1 MGEERSHHGPD
12 DGQGASGRKLAGPYA
27 GAPQWFPRWI
37 GRTVVVVASGPSASE
52 APLHLIPAA
61 RPRAACVAINAS
73 HRLVPWA
80 DALYACD
87 GAFWLRYE
95 DALAFPGLKVT
106 QTAKGLPGV
115 HKVKVE
121 AAHRSMLFDRFGQL
135 GAGGNSGFQAVNLAA
150 QAGAA
155 RIVLVGFDYSLARGV
170 HWHGKHPVGMNNP
183 SERNMARWA
192 DDMDRAAPL
201 LASLGVEVLNASPYS
216 SLRAF
221 EKRPLEDCLCSAR
234 P

>member
-1 MGEERSHHGPD
+1 MGEERSHHDPD
-12 DGQGASGRKLAGPYA
+12 DGERAGGREQAGPFA
-27 GAPQWFPRWI
+27 GAPQWFPRWL
-37 GRTVVVVASGPSASE
+37 GRTVVIVASGPSASE
-52 APLHLIPAA
+52 APLDLV
-61 RPRAACVAINAS
+61 RGSGAACLAVNRS
-73 HRLVPWA
+73 HLLVPWA

-115 HKVKVE
+115 HKVQVE
-121 AAHRSMLFDRFGQL
+121 SAHRSMLFDRFGQL

-170 HWHGKHPVGMNNP
+170 HWHGKHPPGMNNP
-183 SERNMARWA
+183 SERNMVRWA
-192 DDMDRAAPL
+192 EDLDRAAPL

-216 SLRAF
+216 SLRAYPV
-221 EKRPLEDCLCSAR
+221 RPLEDCL
-234 P
+234 